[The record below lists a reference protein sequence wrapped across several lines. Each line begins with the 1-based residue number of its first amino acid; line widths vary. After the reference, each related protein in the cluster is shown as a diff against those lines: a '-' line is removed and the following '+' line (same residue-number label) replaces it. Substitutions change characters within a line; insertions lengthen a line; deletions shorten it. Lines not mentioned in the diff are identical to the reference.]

1 MFNNMLFDMWN
12 FFPITPYKN
21 VDTMLSEICHI
32 FPDTPYKNVEYYAF

>member
-1 MFNNMLFDMWN
+1 MWN